1 MLPPYV
7 KRALLLAHRWF
18 ALAFT
23 PVFLAVLLSGAVL
36 AVKPMLPPEPPA
48 AATAHAVA
56 QVLAQIDP
64 EGRASAVGSTLGGHG
79 LTVTLPQTE
88 DTGVYSILTGER
100 IGEQPFDVFA
110 FAKSLHVGLLS
121 DSRALVEIAAW
132 VMGALLLLAPLLAW
146 PRLRATARG
155 VHVLL
160 GWVGLPLL
168 LLTPL
173 TAVLMT
179 LHVGRAELPLPRP
192 AQAVPLAQAVE
203 QAGQEHLRDAFVS
216 ARRFKGGS
224 VLVTLQNAEGPTA
237 YMVSD
242 GGVAPMTGGKGLVSE
257 LHEGT
262 WAGAWSGALNLV
274 AALGLSAM
282 IVTGWWSWLKRR
294 VIAPKPKRRPLLAPP
309 GAPAAPAE

>member
-1 MLPPYV
+1 MLSPSL
-7 KRALLLAHRWF
+7 KRILIPAHRWL

-23 PVFLAVLLSGAVL
+23 PIFLAILLSGAVL

-64 EGRASAVGSTLGGHG
+64 EGRATAVSGALGGHG
-79 LTVTLPQTE
+79 LAVTVPQSE
-88 DTGVYSILTGER
+88 DAGVYSILTGER
-100 IGEQPFDVFA
+100 IGEMPFDVFA

-121 DSRALVEIAAW
+121 DSRLLVEIAAW
-132 VMGALLLLAPLLAW
+132 VMAGLLLIAPLLAR
-146 PRLRATARG
+146 PRLRGTVRG
-155 VHVLL
+155 VHVLF
-160 GWVGLPLL
+160 GWVALPLL
-168 LLTPL
+168 LLTPV

-192 AQAVPLAQAVE
+192 QHAVPLVQAVE
-203 QAGQEHLRDAFVS
+203 EAGQGRLRDAFVS

-242 GGVAPMTGGKGLVSE
+242 AGVAPMTGGKGLVSE

-262 WAGAWSGALNLV
+262 WAGAWSGALNLA
-274 AALGLSAM
+274 AALGLSAL

-294 VIAPKPKRRPLLAPP
+294 VIAPKPQPRLLLAPP
-309 GAPAAPAE
+309 RGLPAE